1 MLRNRNRNDLSNMGK
16 KRISLTDFIRN
27 LTQKTENMTIRIFHF
42 NPIQVNT
49 LVLHD
54 DTGEALIVDPGNC
67 QSYEDAQLKEYV
79 LTHQLKV
86 VGIVNTHPHIDHI
99 AGNNWCAREFNAP
112 VWCHEAGMPIYN
124 KSYAYA
130 MAFGLSVDDMP
141 APAKFLHEGDE
152 VCFGAQRLQ
161 VLYTP
166 GHCDGS
172 ISLYSAADNFVI
184 CGDLIFEG
192 SVGRSDLP
200 TGSHALLVQMIQE
213 KIFTLPDDTVI
224 YPGHGPNTTVG
235 YEKTHNP
242 FL

>member
-1 MLRNRNRNDLSNMGK
+1 MRTRNRKGHSNMEK
-16 KRISLTDFIRN
+16 KRISLTEFIQN
-27 LTQKTENMTIRIFHF
+27 LTQRFQTMTIRTFHF

-54 DTGEALIVDPGNC
+54 DTGEAIIVDPGNC
-67 QSYEDAQLKEYV
+67 QSFEDEQLKEYV
-79 LTHQLKV
+79 ETHHLTVKC
-86 VGIVNTHPHIDHI
+86 IVNTHPHIDHI
-99 AGNNWCAREFNAP
+99 AGNNWCANHFNAP
-112 VWCHEAGMPIYN
+112 VWCHEAGMRIYN

-130 MAFGLSVDDMP
+130 IAFGLSVDKMP
-141 APAKFLHEGDE
+141 APAKFLKEGDE
-152 VCFGAQRLQ
+152 IRFGDQCLS

-172 ISLYSAADNFVI
+172 ICLYDATNKFLI
-184 CGDLIFEG
+184 CGDVLFEG

-200 TGSHALLVQMIQE
+200 TGNHELLLQMIRE

-224 YPGHGPNTTVG
+224 YPGHGLNTTVA

-242 FL
+242 FLQ